1 MPLQSGTSLPA
12 QPRDEGACLGK
23 LFFVIRRIWHIA
35 TIAHRF
41 KRHIDLAERGLS
53 HGGVPPPL
61 GERLRSTRNQ
71 CSENPFVSY
80 RTKMLSQGPVMPSAS
95 YYRRQADLLLSFAV
109 TTENPVVSDR
119 CRLLAEEYQSL
130 AAMLGDDQ
138 PEVASAVQAVLKR
151 ADERGTG

>member
-1 MPLQSGTSLPA
+1 MVAS
-12 QPRDEGACLGK
+12 
-23 LFFVIRRIWHIA
+23 
-35 TIAHRF
+35 
-41 KRHIDLAERGLS
+41 
-53 HGGVPPPL
+53 
-61 GERLRSTRNQ
+61 RLRSARLIKFHADRLSATVQ
-71 CSENPFVSY
+71 
-80 RTKMLSQGPVMPSAS
+80 KMLSQGPVMPSAS

-138 PEVASAVQAVLKR
+138 PEVASAVQTVLKR

>member
-1 MPLQSGTSLPA
+1 
-12 QPRDEGACLGK
+12 
-23 LFFVIRRIWHIA
+23 
-35 TIAHRF
+35 
-41 KRHIDLAERGLS
+41 
-53 HGGVPPPL
+53 
-61 GERLRSTRNQ
+61 
-71 CSENPFVSY
+71 
-80 RTKMLSQGPVMPSAS
+80 MPSAS

-109 TTENPVVSDR
+109 TTKNPVVSDR

>member
-1 MPLQSGTSLPA
+1 
-12 QPRDEGACLGK
+12 
-23 LFFVIRRIWHIA
+23 
-35 TIAHRF
+35 
-41 KRHIDLAERGLS
+41 
-53 HGGVPPPL
+53 
-61 GERLRSTRNQ
+61 
-71 CSENPFVSY
+71 
-80 RTKMLSQGPVMPSAS
+80 MLSQGPVMPSAS

-138 PEVASAVQAVLKR
+138 PEVASAVQAVVKR